1 MGYGSDDSTSDDSTS
16 DEEEET
22 QMQYISRM
30 RVIDDERTVRRMK
43 ELEEGKT
50 YAWWE
55 IVETIRDRF
64 QRLSESD
71 YDSNLK
77 RGAYRYIYVDDSDPR
92 RFFKLIYSKTNEQL
106 PRNCAIIAYSKNQS
120 GSYKQKKVFSWL
132 NINGGSAYVQPIDL
146 EYGYAGKRYR
156 DDMPPDLVQVL
167 LGYANL
173 DRISEKDSRVKKM
186 EGENRTE
193 IRVTVDGYV
202 F

>member
-30 RVIDDERTVRRMK
+30 RVMDDERTVRRMK

-71 YDSNLK
+71 YDSN
-77 RGAYRYIYVDDSDPR
+77 
-92 RFFKLIYSKTNEQL
+92 
-106 PRNCAIIAYSKNQS
+106 
-120 GSYKQKKVFSWL
+120 
-132 NINGGSAYVQPIDL
+132 
-146 EYGYAGKRYR
+146 
-156 DDMPPDLVQVL
+156 
-167 LGYANL
+167 
-173 DRISEKDSRVKKM
+173 
-186 EGENRTE
+186 
-193 IRVTVDGYV
+193 
-202 F
+202 